1 MTYTVISIFFI
12 LLLAYLVLR
21 AVYGFIRRDR
31 KERIVFLREFKK
43 GKCVAVYL
51 IAIPLFFIGYD
62 YVQESGTYAVFETI
76 SRTFNSVVNMIALKF
91 EFMSVETLM
100 KDNHFYGAAVI
111 SCNIICLFNT
121 FVFVA
126 SLAQQFF
133 WESSCLTRFN
143 RKADAKYIIVGDNP
157 GNRRIYKSIKK
168 GRKILVAP
176 NSNTVRG
183 ELYMDDI
190 QNVALSDR
198 IEFLTAQ
205 LERFAKTA
213 SKEGASNR
221 LSIVINTEDDDED
234 LRISDELRTE
244 IEKLFGDDPDLYL
257 RLRIYVFAS
266 PLYEDIYFEA
276 KTGAGCFRII
286 DKYEITAMEFA
297 FDYPHA
303 LDLAGRIDKKTS
315 LIGSDI
321 SINTIFLGF
330 GDTNRDI
337 FRHLCITDQFIG
349 EENGELC
356 GRPVNY
362 HIFDTGNIQSDII
375 LNHDLY
381 RYRNE
386 FLRYDEEKQDYV
398 PAVDTADYLPLPSLP
413 SKDVFHRMSIGS
425 EAFYEELRKVL
436 TSGRVNINRMIVA
449 MGNDIENL
457 DMARKLLAK
466 VKDWDIKDTK
476 IFAYQRHK
484 DEGRMQSGIIA
495 FGNENKNLYNMSEL
509 DDSMLVSF
517 SINRNRIY
525 ALERARKYGSA
536 ESEEKIVKAADRSWF
551 AEWPQAKRDSN
562 LYASLSVRSKL
573 LMMGLDFEKKKG
585 GKSYLSYNEYMK
597 LYAGDD
603 LPEITGG
610 AMKNGRGSAIRFS
623 TNFKPS
629 RAYNMAYQ
637 EHQRWNAYMMSRGIV
652 PADKETILNETDD
665 SGRHTNGNSY
675 ERRHHGNLTNFDG
688 LREFAKMIAKRD
700 NISEEKADVILYDYQ
715 LLDDAWW
722 ILDEMGY
729 GIYEIA

>member
-100 KDNHFYGAAVI
+100 KDNHFYG
-111 SCNIICLFNT
+111 
-121 FVFVA
+121 
-126 SLAQQFF
+126 
-133 WESSCLTRFN
+133 
-143 RKADAKYIIVGDNP
+143 
-157 GNRRIYKSIKK
+157 
-168 GRKILVAP
+168 
-176 NSNTVRG
+176 
-183 ELYMDDI
+183 
-190 QNVALSDR
+190 
-198 IEFLTAQ
+198 
-205 LERFAKTA
+205 
-213 SKEGASNR
+213 
-221 LSIVINTEDDDED
+221 
-234 LRISDELRTE
+234 
-244 IEKLFGDDPDLYL
+244 
-257 RLRIYVFAS
+257 
-266 PLYEDIYFEA
+266 
-276 KTGAGCFRII
+276 
-286 DKYEITAMEFA
+286 
-297 FDYPHA
+297 
-303 LDLAGRIDKKTS
+303 
-315 LIGSDI
+315 
-321 SINTIFLGF
+321 
-330 GDTNRDI
+330 
-337 FRHLCITDQFIG
+337 
-349 EENGELC
+349 
-356 GRPVNY
+356 
-362 HIFDTGNIQSDII
+362 
-375 LNHDLY
+375 
-381 RYRNE
+381 
-386 FLRYDEEKQDYV
+386 
-398 PAVDTADYLPLPSLP
+398 
-413 SKDVFHRMSIGS
+413 
-425 EAFYEELRKVL
+425 
-436 TSGRVNINRMIVA
+436 
-449 MGNDIENL
+449 
-457 DMARKLLAK
+457 
-466 VKDWDIKDTK
+466 
-476 IFAYQRHK
+476 
-484 DEGRMQSGIIA
+484 
-495 FGNENKNLYNMSEL
+495 
-509 DDSMLVSF
+509 
-517 SINRNRIY
+517 
-525 ALERARKYGSA
+525 SA

-585 GKSYLSYNEYMK
+585 GKSYLSYDEYMK

>member
-62 YVQESGTYAVFETI
+62 YVQESGTYAIFETI

-100 KDNHFYGAAVI
+100 KDNHVYGAAVI

-157 GNRRIYKSIKK
+157 GTRRIYKSIKK
-168 GRKILVAP
+168 G
-176 NSNTVRG
+176 
-183 ELYMDDI
+183 
-190 QNVALSDR
+190 
-198 IEFLTAQ
+198 
-205 LERFAKTA
+205 
-213 SKEGASNR
+213 
-221 LSIVINTEDDDED
+221 
-234 LRISDELRTE
+234 
-244 IEKLFGDDPDLYL
+244 
-257 RLRIYVFAS
+257 
-266 PLYEDIYFEA
+266 
-276 KTGAGCFRII
+276 
-286 DKYEITAMEFA
+286 
-297 FDYPHA
+297 
-303 LDLAGRIDKKTS
+303 
-315 LIGSDI
+315 
-321 SINTIFLGF
+321 
-330 GDTNRDI
+330 
-337 FRHLCITDQFIG
+337 
-349 EENGELC
+349 
-356 GRPVNY
+356 
-362 HIFDTGNIQSDII
+362 
-375 LNHDLY
+375 
-381 RYRNE
+381 
-386 FLRYDEEKQDYV
+386 
-398 PAVDTADYLPLPSLP
+398 
-413 SKDVFHRMSIGS
+413 
-425 EAFYEELRKVL
+425 
-436 TSGRVNINRMIVA
+436 
-449 MGNDIENL
+449 
-457 DMARKLLAK
+457 RKLLAK

-603 LPEITGG
+603 LPETTGTV
-610 AMKNGRGSAIRFS
+610 KNGRGSAIRFS

-688 LREFAKMIAKRD
+688 LRGFAKMIAKRD